1 MVDCSTTCGI
11 PNPGVKWEECQILG
25 SESNS
30 VKRKSLESMFIRKA
44 KDRVVNRNLG
54 SLDEVWNR
62 TIEHCSSRKARVRK
76 K

>member
-1 MVDCSTTCGI
+1 
-11 PNPGVKWEECQILG
+11 
-25 SESNS
+25 
-30 VKRKSLESMFIRKA
+30 MFIRKA

-54 SLDEVWNR
+54 SLDDVWNR